1 MGVTAHIMRSS
12 NHTLL
17 LIGAAMLGGLIAV
30 PGAPASAQGRAVV
43 QPLPPAATNELNRA
57 LRRLASNPRD
67 VDALI
72 LAGNASLELDDV
84 DAAIGFF
91 GRAEEL
97 SPNNPRVKSG
107 TAAAYVRVR
116 RPVEALRLFAEAER
130 AGVRPTAVAGDKG
143 LAHDLVG
150 NNLDAQF
157 AYRQSLAFEDNSEI
171 RRRMALS
178 YAISGD
184 SEGFESTLLP
194 LLEQRDFA
202 AYRTRAFGLAILGKP
217 DEAVAIA
224 DAVMPEEMAD
234 RLEPYLRYMRRLTPA
249 QQAAAANLGI
259 FPRASAIGRDDPRIA
274 AARSAGSAPTIAGVD
289 AGLTPSG
296 QPLGQAAGSSA
307 GTAGADEAGSSSSGA
322 LTAAQRRALLA
333 QRRQRGQLRRG
344 RPEERRVRVAQTQ
357 PAEAATQQAAPTP
370 AATSP
375 TPTAADAARTERGE
389 LPALAR
395 ADVPAVV
402 PESTPATELPP
413 ASDTAVQVAQA
424 EQAAPPSQ
432 TAVAAEPAQELA
444 QQTPEPVTQVAV
456 APSSVVP
463 EPALPAVADEA
474 VATATTIAGAAPA
487 AANQDE
493 PVTVAALDPTS
504 LPTGSVAAPAPGFD
518 LGDIAT
524 SQTSPAITAEA
535 STASAFPATDPVA
548 SAGSAPSAALTEATQ
563 IASAGTA
570 TAPSASTAPETAAP
584 IATEVASAPEAAP
597 TPSVSQAFADLMALP
612 DTSAV
617 TPPSNAV
624 DITAI
629 DIPREEE
636 AAPEEEAPEPAA
648 PANASRIWV
657 QIATGRDRSALRFDW
672 RRFSRQAPDV
682 LDDNGPFVASWGD
695 TNRLLAGPFE
705 NRTAANTAVSALAEA
720 GIGAFRFTSADG
732 QEIEELGR

>member
-157 AYRQSLAFEDNSEI
+157 AYRQSLAFEDDSEI

-224 DAVMPEEMAD
+224 DAVMPAEMAD

-289 AGLTPSG
+289 AGLAPSG

-322 LTAAQRRALLA
+322 LTEAQRSALLA

-357 PAEAATQQAAPTP
+357 PAEATTQQAAPTP
-370 AATSP
+370 TS
-375 TPTAADAARTERGE
+375 TAAPAAQTERGE

-463 EPALPAVADEA
+463 EPALPAVADET
-474 VATATTIAGAAPA
+474 VAAATTIAGAAPA

-504 LPTGSVAAPAPGFD
+504 LATGSVAAPAPGFD

-524 SQTSPAITAEA
+524 SQTSPAITSAA
-535 STASAFPATDPVA
+535 STASAIPATDRVA
-548 SAGSAPSAALTEATQ
+548 SAGSAPSEALAEATQ
-563 IASAGTA
+563 IASAG
-570 TAPSASTAPETAAP
+570 SASAASASASAAPETAAP

-597 TPSVSQAFADLMALP
+597 PPSVSQAFADLMALP

-629 DIPREEE
+629 EIPREEE

-682 LDDNGPFVASWGD
+682 LDGNGPFVASWGD
-695 TNRLLAGPFE
+695 TNRLLAGPYE

>member
-157 AYRQSLAFEDNSEI
+157 AYRQSLAFEDDSEI

-224 DAVMPEEMAD
+224 DAVMPAEMAD

-289 AGLTPSG
+289 AGLAPSG

-322 LTAAQRRALLA
+322 LTEAQRSALLA

-357 PAEAATQQAAPTP
+357 PAEAATQQVAPTSAVTAP
-370 AATSP
+370 ASTV
-375 TPTAADAARTERGE
+375 TPAARTERGE
-389 LPALAR
+389 LPALAQ
-395 ADVPAVV
+395 ADVPTVV

-413 ASDTAVQVAQA
+413 ASGTAVQIAQAAPLSQSAVADEPAQGLA
-424 EQAAPPSQ
+424 EQAA
-432 TAVAAEPAQELA
+432 
-444 QQTPEPVTQVAV
+444 EPVTQVAV

-474 VATATTIAGAAPA
+474 VAAATTIAGAAPA

-493 PVTVAALDPTS
+493 SVTVAALDPAS

-524 SQTSPAITAEA
+524 SQTSPAITSAA
-535 STASAFPATDPVA
+535 STASAIPATDRVA
-548 SAGSAPSAALTEATQ
+548 SAGSAPSEALAEATQ
-563 IASAGTA
+563 IASAG
-570 TAPSASTAPETAAP
+570 SASAASASASAAPETAVP

-629 DIPREEE
+629 EIPREEE
-636 AAPEEEAPEPAA
+636 AAPEEEAPEPAV

-672 RRFSRQAPDV
+672 RRFARQAPDV

-695 TNRLLAGPFE
+695 TNRLLAGPYE